1 MNKTNVL
8 LRIEE
13 FNGKPV
19 TTFRGI
25 PIRTCDAVLSNE
37 ATVV

>member
-13 FNGKPV
+13 FNGKPI

-25 PIRTCDAVLSNE
+25 PIRTVDAVLSNE
-37 ATVV
+37 AQVV